1 MVVGALLSQHRLVT
15 SLAYITTDES
25 SGAARL
31 VDLGV
36 AWQVK
41 HGVRKF
47 AVADSAGLRSP

>member
-1 MVVGALLSQHRLVT
+1 MLRF
-15 SLAYITTDES
+15 I
-25 SGAARL
+25 AAGRL

-47 AVADSAGLRSP
+47 AVADRAGGTQVLP